1 MPILK
6 FIEYLINILNSINHE
21 NTKPII
27 LFGIYISIVC
37 FNFTAIAKL
46 SLVGNSCDILSL
58 LWFIEIDPSINVL
71 FFRSKDVKIDF
82 ESDSQPLLQKGC
94 ESQIE
99 KKPIELQM
107 LGANPNE
114 MDLLHGTSSNK
125 KTKQGDLKTDG
136 PTEISPRKIQ
146 KEGQLSNLN
155 DEGLKTDS
163 LPEQPQDHPIS
174 VTAQL
179 INQSKY
185 VSFLKA

>member
-1 MPILK
+1 MIP
-6 FIEYLINILNSINHE
+6 
-21 NTKPII
+21 
-27 LFGIYISIVC
+27 V
-37 FNFTAIAKL
+37 
-46 SLVGNSCDILSL
+46 
-58 LWFIEIDPSINVL
+58 NVL

-185 VSFLKA
+185 VSFNLKA